1 MKNLILASACILI
14 LALSSL
20 AQSGEKSGMI
30 KTSHGVLV
38 VWNEPGN
45 CYTVEIKGNRVSPV
59 KDSQNLYFEVDGRFL
74 QINTPPLTDFEKGV
88 PFHPVPAESILRD
101 HREWELD
108 YISKMLG
115 KQLFPSTEWIKL
127 DSGGTGLY
135 WTYNVPNVTD
145 ANRARKQLYITTLMR
160 DHIFL
165 VNSAQVGDDDEKTVR
180 QFLLDTIN
188 TLKPSDKPLSLEKA
202 TQMVKDEKM

>member
-1 MKNLILASACILI
+1 M
-14 LALSSL
+14 
-20 AQSGEKSGMI
+20 
-30 KTSHGVLV
+30 
-38 VWNEPGN
+38 
-45 CYTVEIKGNRVSPV
+45 
-59 KDSQNLYFEVDGRFL
+59 
-74 QINTPPLTDFEKGV
+74 
-88 PFHPVPAESILRD
+88 
-101 HREWELD
+101 
-108 YISKMLG
+108 SKMLG

-165 VNSAQVGDDDEKTVR
+165 VNSAQMGDDDEKTVR